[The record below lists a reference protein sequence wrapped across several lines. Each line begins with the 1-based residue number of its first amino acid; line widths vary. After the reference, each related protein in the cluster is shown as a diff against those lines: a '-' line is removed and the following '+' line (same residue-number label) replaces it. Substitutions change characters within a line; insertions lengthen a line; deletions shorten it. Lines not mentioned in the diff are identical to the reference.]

1 MFKTK
6 YSVWD
11 YCNLKRNNSI
21 IQLQSGEVVRIEQVL
36 QIVKTCAKNYENQES
51 TVCEISR
58 RQLFPH
64 GNVIIIGKKI
74 KLLSVTPI
82 IDKYANNINLTSF
95 IKKVDTTV
103 RGRDGYGRVKKI
115 MVFFPKDILFKG
127 ILIKSA
133 NDWYC
138 VINTVKLEN
147 S

>member
-1 MFKTK
+1 
-6 YSVWD
+6 
-11 YCNLKRNNSI
+11 LKRNNSI

-74 KLLSVTPI
+74 KVLSVTPI

-103 RGRDGYGRVKKI
+103 RGRDGYGRVQKI

>member
-1 MFKTK
+1 M
-6 YSVWD
+6 
-11 YCNLKRNNSI
+11 
-21 IQLQSGEVVRIEQVL
+21 
-36 QIVKTCAKNYENQES
+36 
-51 TVCEISR
+51 SR

-95 IKKVDTTV
+95 IKKVDTTD
-103 RGRDGYGRVKKI
+103 RGRDGYGRVQQI

-138 VINTVKLEN
+138 VINTVKFEN